1 MSEIPSIQIPKI
13 LIPPINSLPNTPHI
27 TRQLNI
33 AKPGFDFIIPSYIPL
48 EYNPKKMQYVQ
59 KERAPNPSEPE
70 PPPEAELPGEDVV
83 PPENEIDCPAKDQ
96 AYRLGDI
103 KNAEAREKVIS
114 FEIVNDKCIEI
125 WGPTSLADKYLPS
138 PSVAATTFGI
148 TLVATSATL
157 LSPILTK
164 ALKPLFKQVITR
176 VKKLLGKK
184 IKKPTRAEVKA
195 NSYREKRGLPPL
207 K

>member
-1 MSEIPSIQIPKI
+1 MSEIPLIKIPKI

-27 TRQLNI
+27 TRQLNV

-59 KERAPNPSEPE
+59 KKDAPNTSEPE
-70 PPPEAELPGEDVV
+70 TQPETELSNEDVV
-83 PPENEIDCPAKDQ
+83 PPGKEIECPAKDQ
-96 AYRLGDI
+96 AYRLGDL

-114 FEIVNDKCIEI
+114 FEIVNEKCIEI
-125 WGPTSLADKYLPS
+125 WGPTSIADKYLPS

-148 TLVATSATL
+148 TIVATSAATL
-157 LSPILTK
+157 TPILTK
-164 ALKPLFKQVITR
+164 ALKPLFKQVVTR

-184 IKKPTRAEVKA
+184 PKKPTRAEIKS

>member
-1 MSEIPSIQIPKI
+1 MGVIPSLRIPKI
-13 LIPPINSLPNTPHI
+13 SIPPINSLPNSSHV

-33 AKPGFDFIIPSYIPL
+33 TKPGFDFIVPSFTPL

-59 KERAPNPSEPE
+59 KEKAPNPSEPD
-70 PPPEAELPGEDVV
+70 PPPEADLPGEDVV
-83 PPENEIDCPAKDQ
+83 PPGNEIDCPAKDQ

-114 FEIVNDKCIEI
+114 FEIVNEKCIEI
-125 WGPTSLADKYLPS
+125 WGPTSIADRFLPS
-138 PSVAATTFGI
+138 PSVAATTFGVTVI
-148 TLVATSATL
+148 SVTAATL
-157 LSPILTK
+157 TPILTK
-164 ALKPLFKQVITR
+164 ALKPLFKQVVTR

-184 IKKPTRAEVKA
+184 PKKPTRAEIKS